1 MLVHKKTKIMPILT
15 MKKKLLIPSM
25 LKPGDTIGIAAP
37 ASPFDKDKFKKGISV
52 LKSLGFNVRIPE
64 EIYSVTGYL
73 AGDDNQRASIINDL
87 FSDKKIKAVFFA
99 RGGFGSMKLLPL
111 LDYRAIS
118 NNPKTLIGY
127 SDISALLAAVYKKC
141 GIVSFHGPM
150 VTTLGTA
157 TQKTVRAMLTVL
169 TSQSDIKIKTN
180 RAVVLT
186 PGKVSATLLGGNLST
201 LCHLTGT
208 PYFPSL
214 KDCILFIEDRGEAL
228 YRIDRMLTHMKLAG
242 CFSGLAGLVI
252 GSFTECGPVK
262 KVYKLIQDL
271 FKGYD
276 IPVLAG
282 LEAGHGK
289 ENITIPFGLKA
300 DLDTESKIISFR
312 WPKAMIAAWK
322 K

>member
-1 MLVHKKTKIMPILT
+1 MVKLVHKKTKILPIPT

-37 ASPFDKDKFKKGISV
+37 ASPFDIGKFKKGTSV
-52 LKSLGFNVRIPE
+52 LKSMGFNVRVPE

-73 AGDDNQRASIINDL
+73 AGDDNHRAQIINDF
-87 FSDKKIKAVFFA
+87 FSDKKIKAVFCA

-111 LDYRAIS
+111 LNYKTIS
-118 NNPKTLIGY
+118 KNPKTIIGY
-127 SDISALLAAVYKKC
+127 SDITALLSAVYNKC
-141 GIVSFHGPM
+141 GLVSFHGPM
-150 VTTLGTA
+150 VTTLGSA
-157 TQKTVRAMLTVL
+157 TKKTINAMLSVL
-169 TSQSDIKIKTN
+169 TSQSDINIKN
-180 RAVVLT
+180 NKAVVLS
-186 PGKVSATLLGGNLST
+186 PGKVSGTLLGGNLST

-214 KDCILFIEDRGEAL
+214 NDSVLFIEDRGEAL
-228 YRIDRMLTHMKLAG
+228 YRIDRMLTHMKIAG

-252 GSFTECGPVK
+252 GSFTECGSVK

-271 FKGYD
+271 FKEYD

-300 DLDTESKIISFR
+300 DLDTESKIISFKR
-312 WPKAMIAAWK
+312 
-322 K
+322 